1 MPARS
6 AVSRA
11 HSEARSHGN
20 DYIGTEHLLLGVL
33 DGGEDD
39 AVGETLRSF
48 TLTGEAI
55 RSRVE
60 DMIGPV
66 GEPQPGHLPFSP
78 RAKSALERSRY
89 EAEVPGHGL
98 VERTHILAALML
110 DVGGPVDGGE
120 GGRQPGCATHS
131 RPRACTELRAEH
143 RQVGGR
149 PRERG
154 DEQEH
159 DAAELHGPQSGKPY
173 VVAVRYVRR

>member
-1 MPARS
+1 VFDVFSMPARS
-6 AVSRA
+6 AVSRT

-98 VERTHILAALML
+98 VERTHILAALMWEAQSTAAKAVASL
-110 DVGGPVDGGE
+110 GV
-120 GGRQPGCATHS
+120 QPTAI
-131 RPRACTELRAEH
+131 REH
-143 RQVGGR
+143 VLSYGQNTDR
-149 PRERG
+149 
-154 DEQEH
+154 
-159 DAAELHGPQSGKPY
+159 
-173 VVAVRYVRR
+173 